1 MSIPETY
8 LQTSWGESIDDVTME
23 DIEEIIAE
31 TIESEE
37 EPASFWVGIFKGNS
51 EIILEA
57 HKDLTVVGTLEDDEN
72 EEIKAQFKTWAEI
85 EDLYKLFLAK
95 DFDQVAS
102 ILKKNK

>member
-8 LQTSWGESIDDVTME
+8 LQTAWGDSYDDVTME
-23 DIEEIIAE
+23 DIHDVIEE
-31 TIESEE
+31 TIEMDDEHG
-37 EPASFWVGIFKGNS
+37 AFWVGIFQGNS
-51 EIILEA
+51 EIILETR
-57 HKDLTVVGTLEDDEN
+57 KDLAVVGTLDDDEN
-72 EEIKAQFKTWAEI
+72 EEIKAQFNTWAEI